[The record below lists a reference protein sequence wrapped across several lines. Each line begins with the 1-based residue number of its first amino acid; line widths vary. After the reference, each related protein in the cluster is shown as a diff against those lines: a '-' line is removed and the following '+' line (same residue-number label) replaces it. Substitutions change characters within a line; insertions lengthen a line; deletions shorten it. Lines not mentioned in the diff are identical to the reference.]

1 MTIYFHNEA
10 PMTYRLRNIRKVRKW
25 LLDLARKEGFDI
37 SNLNYVFCT
46 DNYLH
51 QINVDYLQHDT
62 LTDIITFDQSEEEN
76 TIEGDIFI
84 SIERVKENAKLES
97 VSMRKELLR
106 VLAHGLLHL
115 IGYDDKS
122 ASLKKKMR
130 EKEDYYLNRLQF

>member
-62 LTDIITFDQSEEEN
+62 LTDIITFDQSEEEK

-106 VLAHGLLHL
+106 VLVHGLLHL

>member
-106 VLAHGLLHL
+106 VLVHGLLHL